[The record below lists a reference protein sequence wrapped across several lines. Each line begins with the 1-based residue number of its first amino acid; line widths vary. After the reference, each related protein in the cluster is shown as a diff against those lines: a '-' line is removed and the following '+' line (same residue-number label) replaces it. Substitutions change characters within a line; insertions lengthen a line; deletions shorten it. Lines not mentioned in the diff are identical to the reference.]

1 MPRFIVRSQVMVSA
15 LLFCLTLALGA
26 ARAAEPTVEL
36 LFVQNSQGVVV
47 DKDKG
52 TLTLKGVGPTTL
64 FFSDRPYRLAGHY
77 TTEEYLELW
86 DDGKDSFLA
95 DPPNAT
101 LSVFEPGKEDLVDLV
116 VELRNPRPEGA
127 DFSYDIKILSGKISE
142 VGGPSSLFID
152 IIGMPWTPLSYAG
165 VARRWT
171 RRAVFADA
179 AFTSEAAAATL
190 AAPPPPAQMQPAA
203 GSSHATPEQ
212 ELRELKSLLDQG
224 LISESDYQAKKQ
236 EILNRLAQ

>member
-1 MPRFIVRSQVMVSA
+1 MLAAA
-15 LLFCLTLALGA
+15 LLVCLTLASGTWCA
-26 ARAAEPTVEL
+26 QSRAAEPTVQL
-36 LFVQNSQGVVV
+36 LFVQNAQGVVV

-127 DFSYDIKILSGKISE
+127 DLSYDIKILSGKISE

>member
-1 MPRFIVRSQVMVSA
+1 MIAAAILAAAA
-15 LLFCLTLALGA
+15 LLAGVTPA
-26 ARAAEPTVEL
+26 AAAEPTVQL
-36 LFVQNSQGVVV
+36 LFVQNSQSVVV

-77 TTEEYLELW
+77 TTEEYLQLW

-127 DFSYDIKILSGKISE
+127 DLSYDIKILSGKISE

-152 IIGMPWTPLSYAG
+152 IIGMPWTPFSAAG

-171 RRAVFADA
+171 RRAVYADA

-190 AAPPPPAQMQPAA
+190 AAPPPPAQTKPAA
-203 GSSHATPEQ
+203 ASSHATPEQ

-224 LISESDYQAKKQ
+224 LISESDYEAKKQ

>member
-1 MPRFIVRSQVMVSA
+1 MVAAAILAAATA
-15 LLFCLTLALGA
+15 LLAGA
-26 ARAAEPTVEL
+26 APVTPAAAAEPTVEL
-36 LFVQNSQGVVV
+36 LFVQNSQSVVV

-77 TTEEYLELW
+77 TTQEYLQLW

-127 DFSYDIKILSGKISE
+127 DLSYDIKILNGKISE

-190 AAPPPPAQMQPAA
+190 AAPPPAQTKPAA
-203 GSSHATPEQ
+203 ASSHATPEQ

-224 LISESDYQAKKQ
+224 LISESDYEAKKQ